1 MGVQAETTIYFVVW
15 WVLFEYISFD
25 NFPYFESTCT
35 YFYLSLK
42 KNGRCSRSGPLSREH
57 DIYFLP
63 CLQSHSLSLSWHLNR
78 KTGEVMRMVD
88 RGANSI
94 YNLLK

>member
-1 MGVQAETTIYFVVW
+1 MQAETTIYFVVW
-15 WVLFEYISFD
+15 WVLFEYSSFD
-25 NFPYFESTCT
+25 NLPYFESTH
-35 YFYLSLK
+35 FYLSLK
-42 KNGRCSRSGPLSREH
+42 KNVHCSRSGPLSRED